1 MPPDAQAVSGN
12 SRTRRPIAYAW
23 VAVLV
28 LAATVGWMFQTQ
40 FMWRYL
46 ALTDS
51 DVLIFRQA
59 AEAVRDGLPLYDL
72 RFGEVGGWTWPPFG
86 AIAVLPTLLVPLD
99 LLLPVSYAVSI
110 ACLVV
115 VVALCARPLL
125 DRAPDRTGRA
135 LALIGLTL
143 LAIPL
148 TPVADTLGL
157 GQIGLV
163 LLLLVTLDLVVVA
176 RRAPRWHGVLIG
188 VATAVKVTPGLFVV
202 HLLVTRQWRAAAT
215 AVGTTLAC
223 WLLAAAV
230 LWRDSADY
238 WGRGLL
244 LAVNDRVDGFG
255 SWVYNQSWMGL
266 VDGLPAPWPIVLWLL
281 LSAATVVVALIAS
294 ARAHAA
300 GDPVMVLGL
309 VGLASVLV
317 TPIAWHHHAVWV
329 VPALLAV
336 VGDGRTRWRNAG
348 AGVVAVL
355 LMIPSRLPT
364 LPPDRYVVEY
374 VALLL
379 LMLAVVRRGSRAPEG
394 ISASPSPREDRAA
407 PGRPR

>member
-1 MPPDAQAVSGN
+1 MTDSG
-12 SRTRRPIAYAW
+12 RGRALVYAW
-23 VAVLV
+23 IGVLV
-28 LAATVGWMFQTQ
+28 AAATVGWMFQTQ

-46 ALTDS
+46 TLTDS

-59 AEAVRDGLPLYDL
+59 AEAVRDGQPLYDL

-86 AIAVLPTLLVPLD
+86 ALAVLPTLLVPLD
-99 LLLPVSYAVSI
+99 LLQPVSYAIST

-115 VVALCARPLL
+115 VVSLCARPLL
-125 DRAPDRTGRA
+125 DRAPDRPGRA

-163 LLLLVTLDLVVVA
+163 LLLLVTLDFVVVA
-176 RRAPRWHGVLIG
+176 RRAPRWHGVLLGI
-188 VATAVKVTPGLFVV
+188 ATAIKVTPGLFVV

-215 AVGTTLAC
+215 AIATTLAC

-244 LAVNDRVDGFG
+244 LSVNDRVDGFG

-266 VDGLPAPWPIVLWLL
+266 VDGLTPPWPTVLWLL
-281 LSAATVVVALIAS
+281 LSAATVVVALRAS
-294 ARAHAA
+294 ARSHRS
-300 GDPVMVLGL
+300 GDAVMVLGL

-336 VGDGRTRWRNAG
+336 VGDGRTSWRTVG

-355 LMIPSRLPT
+355 LMVPSRLPT

-374 VALLL
+374 VALLV
-379 LMLAVVRRGSRAPEG
+379 LMLVVVERRETAGPQA
-394 ISASPSPREDRAA
+394 ISGSPSPPSDRAA
-407 PGRPR
+407 PGQSR

>member
-1 MPPDAQAVSGN
+1 VS
-12 SRTRRPIAYAW
+12 SSAPSTRRTIAYAW

-46 ALTDS
+46 ALQDS

-110 ACLVV
+110 ACLVA

-125 DRAPDRTGRA
+125 DRAPDRTGRT

-163 LLLLVTLDLVVVA
+163 LLLLVALDLVVVA

-215 AVGTTLAC
+215 AVGTTLLC

-266 VDGLPAPWPIVLWLL
+266 VDGLPSPWPIVLWLL
-281 LSAATVVVALIAS
+281 LSAATAVVALIAS

-374 VALLL
+374 VALLI
-379 LMLAVVRRGSRAPEG
+379 LMLAVARRGSVAAEE

-407 PGRPR
+407 PGPPR